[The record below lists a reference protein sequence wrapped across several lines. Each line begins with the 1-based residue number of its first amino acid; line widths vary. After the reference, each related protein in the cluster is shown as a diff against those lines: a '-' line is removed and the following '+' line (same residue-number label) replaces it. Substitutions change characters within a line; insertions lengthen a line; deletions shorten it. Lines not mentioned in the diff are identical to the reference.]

1 MADGHITFSTDLDN
15 SGLESDLEKTKKT
28 AQKASDK
35 AAKSIDHIGDA
46 AVDAE
51 SRVNGLKSALLKV
64 GKAISVA
71 AIVKG
76 LVDLGRKAIN
86 IGSDIAEVQN
96 VVDTAFG
103 DMSDK
108 IEKFAETSI
117 QKYGMSKLAAKQTAS
132 TYMAMARSMGIVEDA
147 ASDMAIA
154 LTALS
159 GDVASFYNIDQ
170 SEADIKLKSVFT
182 GETETLK
189 SLGVVMTQTNLDAY
203 ALANGLGKTTAQM
216 SQAELVALRYQYVMD
231 QLGMAQGDFAKTSG
245 SWANQTR
252 ILSENW
258 KEFLSIMGQGLIQ
271 ALTPAI
277 QLLNQLMSYLISAA
291 NAFSAFMSAV
301 FGTAATTSQAQQA
314 QADAIEA
321 AATAE
326 GDLAKNTKKA
336 TAEMKR
342 QTAGIDELNVLSSG
356 ISASSDSATSAVAT
370 PGVSITPIA
379 SSIAAP
385 NTAPFEDAITKIRK
399 LFTDLQND
407 IKRKYAP
414 SISAWGKVFEDIKA
428 PANEAWQSIR
438 DSAKNL
444 MDQTLGPTKDYIVNS
459 WVPDI
464 ANSFSQT
471 FAPIF
476 SDIVGHAFE
485 ECAKDFKF
493 LCDQIQRWTD
503 DIFVPA
509 MDLCKTIVTDMWE
522 SIRKVWDEKGEDILN
537 KMSDVRD
544 GLRDLWNDIYDGII
558 HPVVQHIQEVL
569 SWLWDKHLKPLWD
582 ELVRFF
588 ASVVEC
594 VLTLW
599 NNALKPIVSYL
610 VARLAPVV
618 TAVINTIVDVVG
630 TVIATVVDVVK
641 GIIKALRGVL
651 DFVTGVF
658 SGNWQKAWDGIR
670 TAFSGIWDAIWGVVK
685 GIINLIIDGLNT
697 LWRGLY
703 SALASVANGVGNI
716 VKRLGNA
723 VGKDWGFSV
732 PSNPPVIPKLAQG
745 AVIPPNREFMAVLGD
760 QKHGTNIE
768 APLDTIKQAVAE
780 VLGQSGNDRPITI
793 IVQMDSKEMFRQ
805 MVRENNSQ
813 VRMNGKSPLLT

>member
-1 MADGHITFSTDLDN
+1 M
-15 SGLESDLEKTKKT
+15 
-28 AQKASDK
+28 
-35 AAKSIDHIGDA
+35 
-46 AVDAE
+46 DAE

-117 QKYGMSKLAAKQTAS
+117 QQYGMSKLAAKQTAS
-132 TYMAMARSMGIVEDA
+132 TYMAMARSMGIAEDA

-203 ALANGLGKTTAQM
+203 ALANGFGKTTAQM

-258 KEFLSIMGQGLIQ
+258 KEFLSIIGQGLIQ

-301 FGTAATTSQAQQA
+301 FGTASTTSKAQQA
-314 QADAIEA
+314 QADVIEA

-326 GDLAKNTKKA
+326 DDLAKNTKKA

-342 QTAGIDELNVLSSG
+342 QAAGIDELNVLSSG
-356 ISASSDSATSAVAT
+356 SGASSDSAASAVGT
-370 PGVSITPIA
+370 PGVSIMPIA
-379 SSIAAP
+379 TSVSAP
-385 NTAPFEDAITKIRK
+385 NTAPFEDAIGKIRK
-399 LFTDLQND
+399 LFTDLKND
-407 IKRKYAP
+407 IKQKYAP
-414 SISAWGKVFEDIKA
+414 SISAWGKAFEDIKA
-428 PANEAWQSIR
+428 PASEAWQSIR

-509 MDLCKTIVTDMWE
+509 MELCKTIVTDMWE
-522 SIRKVWDEKGEDILN
+522 SIRGVWDEKGEDILN

-544 GLRDLWNDIYDGII
+544 GLRDLWDDIYDGVI
-558 HPVVQHIQEVL
+558 HPVIEHIQEAL

-610 VARLAPVV
+610 VARLAPIV

-658 SGNWQKAWDGIR
+658 SGNWKKAWDGIR
-670 TAFSGIWDAIWGVVK
+670 TAFSGIWNAIWGVVK
-685 GIINLIIDGLNT
+685 GVINLIIDGLNT

-703 SALASVANGVGNI
+703 SALAGVANGVGKI

-723 VGKDWGFSV
+723 VGKDWGFSL

-780 VLGQSGNDRPITI
+780 VLGQGSDRPITI
-793 IVQMDSKEMFRQ
+793 IVQMDGKEMFRQ